1 MKKTIVVTTGNLEK
15 LAEIR
20 SILPEYEIKSV
31 KDFNIPFFVEE
42 DEDTFEGNAFKKA
55 KTLAEY
61 LKLPCIADD
70 SGLCIEK
77 FDGWPGVRTKRWRRG
92 SDRERNEA
100 ILEKMQGVSKEERVA
115 EFVTAIA
122 YADENEVFVETEKI
136 SGCISTEIRGSNGFG
151 FDPIFEIEDG
161 RTLSELSVEEKNA
174 ISSRKKCLEKIK
186 PFLSR

>member
-1 MKKTIVVTTGNLEK
+1 MKKTIVVATGNLEK

-42 DEDTFEGNAFKKA
+42 DEDTFEGNSLKKA
-55 KTLAEY
+55 KTLADY
-61 LKLPCIADD
+61 LQVPCIADD
-70 SGLCIEK
+70 SGLCIQK
-77 FDGWPGVRTKRWRRG
+77 FGGWPGVKTKRWRRG
-92 SDRERNEA
+92 SDNERNQE
-100 ILEKMQGVSKEERVA
+100 IIEKMQGVPKEERGA

-122 YADENEVFVETEKI
+122 YADADEIFVETERI
-136 SGCISTEIRGSNGFG
+136 SGYISTEIRGSNGFG
-151 FDPIFEIEDG
+151 FDPIFELEDG